1 MSFDTLLALHHIIYN
16 TILPIIAY
24 LPKYPWINN
33 KVSKD
38 ICPFNQS
45 YFSNRIRT
53 VSFPDFT
60 RHFFVL

>member
-1 MSFDTLLALHHIIYN
+1 MSFDTFLALHHIIYYN

-33 KVSKD
+33 KISKD
-38 ICPFNQS
+38 SWPFNQS

-53 VSFPDFT
+53 D
-60 RHFFVL
+60 